1 LKNIA
6 GKVALKVLGKSLRR
20 NRKRQSFTQKM
31 LWNLFAENGK
41 ETEQKV
47 ESVCGYVA

>member
-1 LKNIA
+1 MEKICAEIENVKVCA
-6 GKVALKVLGKSLRR
+6 ENVEEFVCGKWK
-20 NRKRQSFTQKM
+20 
-31 LWNLFAENGK
+31 NGK